1 MYAEIIIPLAL
12 PKNYTWFIPDHLM
25 DGLLPGCRVE
35 VTLRNKKYAGI
46 IKKFVQ
52 DKPAAFDPKPI
63 ESVLDAEPLIYRE
76 QLELWEWIADYYM
89 CSEGEVMAASLPAH
103 FKLSSESI
111 LVFNEIF
118 GDDFSSLD
126 HDEYLIAEALLLKK
140 ELKIPEVQQILHGG
154 AVYPVVK
161 RLIDKSVCYIYESL
175 KELYKPKTETY
186 ISLHNDYSSD
196 EKIEVLLN
204 QDKKWSRAEKQLEL
218 LLSFLHLQKTEPE
231 ISRSALLKK
240 SGASDAQLKALITK
254 NIFVAEQRSVDRL
267 RVLPRNINISF
278 ELSPA
283 QQKAMTEIQA
293 QFETK
298 NVSLLHGYTSSGKT
312 QVYIRLIEKQ
322 LLENKHVLYL
332 VPEIALTSQIH
343 RILQM
348 HVVGNLGIYHSRF
361 RQNERFEIWNKVRKG
376 EIKILLGARSAL
388 FLPFTDL
395 SLVIVDEEHDGSY
408 KQQDP
413 SPRYHARDT
422 AIYYAS
428 LFKAKTLLGSA
439 TPSIES
445 YYNAVTG
452 KYGLTEL
459 LERYGQ
465 VAMPVINLIDT
476 KKFYQKDGSKVICT
490 PDLQRAIQEVLDN
503 KKQVILFRN
512 RRGYSPYQICKI
524 CGWIPQCRNCD
535 VSLTFHKL
543 SNKLLCHYCGT
554 SYPPVNTCA
563 ACGNHEF
570 IHRNFGTE
578 KIEEELETL
587 FPKAH
592 IARMDLDSVRGKTAH
607 DMLIKQFEQN
617 RVDILVGTQ
626 MVAKGL
632 DFDHVDLVGI
642 LDADSLLNFSE
653 FRVNE
658 RAFQLMEQVSGR
670 AGRKDGKGKV
680 LIQVSN
686 TRHPVLQWVIAHDY
700 KSFYMQETASRQQF
714 SYPPFSRIIRISFRH
729 KIQSVVHDASSLFA
743 LHLHKELGT
752 YLTGPGEPVVARI
765 RNQYIME
772 LMLKL
777 PKNGSTIALAKQ
789 MIQQQRAILQN
800 DRKFRSV
807 VITPDIDPV

>member
-1 MYAEIIIPLAL
+1 LYAEIIIPLAL
-12 PKNYTWFIPDHLM
+12 PRNYTWQIPEHLM
-25 DGLLPGCRVE
+25 SGLLPGCRVE

-46 IKKFVQ
+46 IKKFLSE
-52 DKPAAFDPKPI
+52 KPAAFDPKPI
-63 ESVLDAEPLIYRE
+63 ESILDIEPLIYKE

-111 LVFNEIF
+111 LVYNESF

-126 HDEYLIAEALLLKK
+126 HDEYLVAEALLLKK

-161 RLIDKSVCYIYESL
+161 RLIDKSVCYVYESL
-175 KELYKPKTETY
+175 KEFYKPKMETY
-186 ISLHNDYSSD
+186 ISLHADYGSD
-196 EKIEVLLN
+196 EKIETLLN

-254 NIFVAEQRSVDRL
+254 NIFIAEQRSVDRL
-267 RVLPRNINISF
+267 RILPRNIHISF

-283 QQKAMTEIQA
+283 QEKVKAEILT

-298 NVSLLHGYTSSGKT
+298 NVSLLHGFTSSGKT
-312 QVYIRLIEKQ
+312 QVYIKLIEQQ
-322 LLENKHVLYL
+322 LLEGKQVLYL
-332 VPEIALTSQIH
+332 VPEIALTSQIV
-343 RILQM
+343 RRLQK
-348 HVVGNLGIYHSRF
+348 HFGGYLGIYHSRF
-361 RQNERFEIWNKVRKG
+361 SQNERFEIWNKVRKG
-376 EIKILLGARSAL
+376 EVRILLGARSAL
-388 FLPFTDL
+388 FLPFSNL

-408 KQQDP
+408 KQQEP

-452 KYGLTEL
+452 KYGLAEL
-459 LERYGQ
+459 LERFGQ
-465 VAMPVINLIDT
+465 VAMPVIRLIDT

-490 PDLQRAIQEVLDN
+490 PDLQKAIQECLDN

-524 CGWIPQCRNCD
+524 CGWIPQCKNCD

-578 KIEEELETL
+578 KIEEELGTL

-592 IARMDLDSVRGKTAH
+592 IARMDMDSVRGKTAH
-607 DMLIKQFEQN
+607 DMLIRQFEQQ

-670 AGRKDGKGKV
+670 AGRKDGKGRV

-686 TRHPVLQWVIAHDY
+686 TKHPVLQWVIDHDF
-700 KSFYMQETASRQQF
+700 KSFYTQETAARQQF

-729 KIQSVVHDASSLFA
+729 KIQSIVQDAASLFA
-743 LHLHKELGT
+743 LHLHKEFGK
-752 YLTGPGEPVVARI
+752 YLTGPGEPVIARI

-777 PKNGSTIALAKQ
+777 PKNGGTIAFAKQ
-789 MIQQQRAILQN
+789 VIQQQRAILQN

>member
-1 MYAEIIIPLAL
+1 LYAEIIIPLAL
-12 PKNYTWFIPDHLM
+12 PKNYTWQIPDELLE
-25 DGLLPGCRVE
+25 GLRPGCRVE
-35 VTLRNKKYAGI
+35 VSLKNKKYAGI
-46 IKKFVQ
+46 LKKFLSE
-52 DKPAAFDPKPI
+52 KPEAFDPRPI
-63 ESVLDAEPLIYRE
+63 ESVLDADPLVYRE
-76 QLELWEWIADYYM
+76 QLELWEWIANYYM

-103 FKLSSESI
+103 FKLSSEST
-111 LVFNEIF
+111 LVYNESF
-118 GDDFSSLD
+118 GDDFSSLE
-126 HDEYLIAEALLLKK
+126 HDEYLVAETLLLKR
-140 ELKIPEVQQILHGG
+140 ELKIPDLQEILHGR

-161 RLIDKSVCYIYESL
+161 RLIDKSVCYVYESL
-175 KELYKPKTETY
+175 KEFYKPKTETY
-186 ISLHNDYSSD
+186 ISLHPDYIAE
-196 EKIEVLLN
+196 EKLEILLN
-204 QDKKWSRAEKQLEL
+204 QDKKWSRAEKQMEL
-218 LLSFLHLQKTEPE
+218 LLAFLHLQKTEPE
-231 ISRSALLKK
+231 VTKSGLLKK
-240 SGASDAQLKALITK
+240 SGASDAQLKALISK
-254 NIFVAEQRSVDRL
+254 NILVAEQRSIDRL
-267 RVLPRNINISF
+267 RVLPRHIQIPFVLSEAQDCVLKNIR
-278 ELSPA
+278 
-283 QQKAMTEIQA
+283 T

-312 QVYIRLIEKQ
+312 QVYIKLIEEQLRQDKQ
-322 LLENKHVLYL
+322 VLYL
-332 VPEIALTSQIH
+332 VPEIALTSQIV
-343 RILQM
+343 RRLQS
-348 HVVGNLGIYHSRF
+348 HFGGYLGIYHSRF
-361 RQNERFEIWNKVRKG
+361 SQNERFEIWNKVRKS

-413 SPRYHARDT
+413 APRYHARDA

-452 KYGLTEL
+452 KYGLAEL
-459 LERYGQ
+459 LERFGQ
-465 VAMPVINLIDT
+465 VAMPTIKLVDS
-476 KKFYQKDGSKVICT
+476 KKYFQKDGSKVICT
-490 PDLQRAIQEVLDN
+490 PDLQLAIQDCLTR

-524 CGWIPQCRNCD
+524 CGWIPQCKNCD

-543 SNKLLCHYCGT
+543 TNKLLCHYCGT

-570 IHRNFGTE
+570 IQRNFGTE

-587 FPKAH
+587 FPSAH
-592 IARMDLDSVRGKTAH
+592 IARMDVDSVRGKTAH
-607 DMLIKQFEQN
+607 DMLIKQFEQQ

-626 MVAKGL
+626 MVVKGL

-680 LIQVSN
+680 LIQVAN
-686 TRHPVLQWVIAHDY
+686 TKHPVLQWVIDHDF
-700 KSFYMQETASRQQF
+700 KSFYQHETAHRQQF
-714 SYPPFSRIIRISFRH
+714 SYPPFSRIIRIIFKH
-729 KIQSVVHDASSLFA
+729 KIREIVHDAASVFA
-743 LHLHKELGT
+743 LQLHKEFGN
-752 YLTGPGEPVVARI
+752 YLTGPAEPVIARI

-777 PKNGSTIALAKQ
+777 PKNGSTIAMAKHL
-789 MIQQQRAILQN
+789 IQQQKAILQN

-807 VITPDIDPV
+807 TVIPDIDPV

>member
-12 PKNYTWFIPDHLM
+12 PKNYTWFIPDQLM
-25 DGLLPGCRVE
+25 VGLHPGCRVE
-35 VTLRNKKYAGI
+35 VSLRNKKYAGI

-52 DKPAAFDPKPI
+52 EKPAAFDPKPI

-126 HDEYLIAEALLLKK
+126 HDEYLVAEALLLKK
-140 ELKIPEVQQILHGG
+140 ELKIPEVQQILHGA

-186 ISLHNDYSSD
+186 ISLHSDYSSD
-196 EKIEVLLN
+196 EKIEALLN

-267 RVLPRNINISF
+267 RVLPRNIHISF

-283 QQKAMTEIQA
+283 QQKAMTEIQT

-322 LLENKHVLYL
+322 LLENKQVLYL
-332 VPEIALTSQIH
+332 VPEIALTSQIV
-343 RILQM
+343 RRLQM
-348 HVVGNLGIYHSRF
+348 HFGGYLGIYHSRF
-361 RQNERFEIWNKVRKG
+361 SQSERFEIWNKVRKG

-408 KQQDP
+408 KQQEP

-459 LERYGQ
+459 LERFGQ

-490 PDLQRAIQEVLDN
+490 PELQKAIQEVLDN

-700 KSFYMQETASRQQF
+700 KSFYIQETASRQQF

-743 LHLHKELGT
+743 LHLHKEFGT

>member
-12 PKNYTWFIPDHLM
+12 PKNYTWQVPDHLM

-35 VTLRNKKYAGI
+35 VSLKNKKYAGI
-46 IKKFVQ
+46 IKKFLKE
-52 DKPAAFDPKPI
+52 KPASFDPRPI
-63 ESVLDAEPLIYRE
+63 ESVLDAEPLIYKE
-76 QLELWEWIADYYM
+76 QLELWEWIAQYYM

-103 FKLSSESI
+103 FKLSSEST
-111 LVFNEIF
+111 LVFNENF

-126 HDEYLIAEALLLKK
+126 HDEYLVAEALLLKK
-140 ELKIPEVQQILHGG
+140 ELKIPEVQEILHGG
-154 AVYPVVK
+154 ATYLVVK
-161 RLIDKSVCYIYESL
+161 RLIDKSVCYVYESL

-186 ISLHNDYSSD
+186 ISLHPDYTSD
-196 EKIEVLLN
+196 EKMEALLN
-204 QDKKWSRAEKQLEL
+204 EDKKWSRAEKQMEL
-218 LLSFLHLQKTEPE
+218 LLSFLHLKKTEPE
-231 ISRSALLKK
+231 VTRPALLKK
-240 SGASDAQLKALITK
+240 SGASDAQLKGLISK
-254 NIFVAEQRSVDRL
+254 NILIAEQRSVDRL
-267 RVLPRNINISF
+267 RVLPRNIHISF

-283 QQKAMTEIQA
+283 QEATLADIKKH
-293 QFETK
+293 FEDK
-298 NVSLLHGYTSSGKT
+298 NVCLLHGYTSSGKT
-312 QVYIRLIEKQ
+312 QVYIKLIEQQ
-322 LLENKHVLYL
+322 LLENKQVLYL
-332 VPEIALTSQIH
+332 VPEIALTSQIV
-343 RILQM
+343 RRLQS
-348 HVVGNLGIYHSRF
+348 HFGGYLGIYHSRF
-361 RQNERFEIWNKVRKG
+361 SQNERFEIWNKVRKG
-376 EIKILLGARSAL
+376 EVKILLGARSAL
-388 FLPFTDL
+388 FLPFTNL
-395 SLVIVDEEHDGSY
+395 SLVIVDEEHDSSY

-413 SPRYHARDT
+413 APRYHARDT

-428 LFKAKTLLGSA
+428 LFNAKTLLGSA
-439 TPSIES
+439 TPSVES

-452 KYGLTEL
+452 KYGLAEL
-459 LERYGQ
+459 LERFGQ
-465 VAMPVINLIDT
+465 VAMPVIRLIDM
-476 KKFYQKDGSKVICT
+476 KKFFQKDGTKVICT
-490 PDLQRAIQEVLDN
+490 RVLQEAIQESLDN

-512 RRGYSPYQICKI
+512 RRGYSPYQVCKI
-524 CGWIPQCRNCD
+524 CGWIPQCKNCD

-578 KIEEELETL
+578 KIEEELEIL

-592 IARMDLDSVRGKTAH
+592 IARMDVDSVRGKTAH
-607 DMLIKQFEQN
+607 DMLIKQFEQK

-626 MVAKGL
+626 MVVKGL

-680 LIQVSN
+680 LIQVAN
-686 TRHPVLQWVIAHDY
+686 TRHPVLQWVIEHDF
-700 KSFYMQETASRQQF
+700 KAFYQQEAAARQQF

-729 KIQSVVHDASSLFA
+729 KIQEIVHDAASVFA
-743 LHLHKELGT
+743 LHLHKDFGN
-752 YLTGPGEPVVARI
+752 YLTGPGEPVIARI

-777 PKNGSTIALAKQ
+777 PKNGGTIAFAKQ
-789 MIQQQRAILQN
+789 VIHQQKAILQN

-807 VITPDIDPV
+807 VVVPDIDPV

>member
-1 MYAEIIIPLAL
+1 LYAEIIIPLAL
-12 PKNYTWFIPDHLM
+12 PKNYTWQVPDPFLE
-25 DGLLPGCRVE
+25 GLRPGCRVE
-35 VTLRNKKYAGI
+35 VSLKNKKYAGI
-46 IKKFVQ
+46 VKRLLSE
-52 DKPAAFDPKPI
+52 KPEAFDPRPI
-63 ESVLDAEPLIYRE
+63 ESVLDAEPLIYKE
-76 QLELWEWIADYYM
+76 QLELWEWIAQYYM

-103 FKLSSESI
+103 FKLSSEST
-111 LVFNEIF
+111 LVYNESF

-126 HDEYLIAEALLLKK
+126 HDEYLVAEALLLKR
-140 ELKIPEVQQILHGG
+140 ELKIPAVHEILHGS

-175 KELYKPKTETY
+175 KEFYKPKMETY
-186 ISLHNDYSSD
+186 ISLHPDYLVE
-196 EKIEVLLN
+196 EKLEDLLN
-204 QDKKWSRAEKQLEL
+204 QDKKWSRAEKQMEL
-218 LLSFLHLQKTEPE
+218 LLSFLHIQKTEPE
-231 ISRSALLKK
+231 VLRAALLKK
-240 SGASDAQLKALITK
+240 SGASEAQLKALVTK
-254 NIFVAEQRSVDRL
+254 NILVAEQRPVDRL
-267 RVLPRNINISF
+267 RVLPRHIHIPFVMS
-278 ELSPA
+278 SA
-283 QQKAMTEIQA
+283 QESALAVIRTH
-293 QFETK
+293 FETK
-298 NVSLLHGYTSSGKT
+298 NVCLLHGYTSSGKT
-312 QVYIRLIEKQ
+312 QVYIKLIEQ
-322 LLENKHVLYL
+322 QILENKQVLYL
-332 VPEIALTSQIH
+332 VPEIALTSQIV
-343 RILQM
+343 RRLQS
-348 HVVGNLGIYHSRF
+348 HFGGYLGIYHSRF
-361 RQNERFEIWNKVRKG
+361 SQNERFEIWNKVRKG

-395 SLVIVDEEHDGSY
+395 SLIIVDEEHDSSY

-413 SPRYHARDT
+413 APRYHARDT

-452 KYGLTEL
+452 KYGLSEL

-465 VAMPVINLIDT
+465 VAMPVIQLIDT

-490 PDLQRAIQEVLDN
+490 PALQDAIQESLDR

-524 CGWIPQCRNCD
+524 CGWIPQCKNCD

-543 SNKLLCHYCGT
+543 TNKLLCHYCGT

-570 IHRNFGTE
+570 IQRNFGTE
-578 KIEEELETL
+578 KIEEELGTI
-587 FPKAH
+587 FPDAH
-592 IARMDLDSVRGKTAH
+592 IARMDVDSVRGKTAH
-607 DMLIKQFEQN
+607 DMLIRQFEQQ

-626 MVAKGL
+626 MVVKGL

-670 AGRKDGKGKV
+670 AGRRDGKGKV
-680 LIQVSN
+680 LIQVAN
-686 TRHPVLQWVIAHDY
+686 TRHPVLQWVMDHDY
-700 KSFYMQETASRQQF
+700 KTFYEKETAARQQF
-714 SYPPFSRIIRISFRH
+714 SYPPFSRIIRISFKH
-729 KIQSVVHDASSLFA
+729 KMQDIVHDAASVFA
-743 LHLHKELGT
+743 LYLYKDFGKF
-752 YLTGPGEPVVARI
+752 LTGPGEPVIARI

-777 PKNGSTIALAKQ
+777 PKNGSTIAFAKQ
-789 MIQQQRAILQN
+789 VIQQQRAILQN
-800 DRKFRSV
+800 DRRFRSV
-807 VITPDIDPV
+807 TVVPDIDPV